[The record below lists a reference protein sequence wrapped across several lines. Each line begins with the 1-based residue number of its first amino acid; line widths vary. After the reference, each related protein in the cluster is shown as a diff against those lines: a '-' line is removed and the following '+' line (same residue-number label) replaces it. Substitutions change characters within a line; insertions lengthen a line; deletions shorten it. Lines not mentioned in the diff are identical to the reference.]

1 MIDWFAARIGILIF
15 AIAAAG
21 VMLVFV
27 SFQSQ
32 FFVSQQNVLTA
43 STLARAADILPE
55 MAYLNYT
62 LPPNSK
68 LEMKDGVISIEKLER
83 SFLSKAED
91 AGPLSGSIHLYREN
105 GKIKVKKIA

>member
-21 VMLVFV
+21 VLLVFV

-32 FFVSQQNVLTA
+32 FFVSQQNALTA
-43 STLARAADILPE
+43 STLARAADMLPE

-83 SFLSKAED
+83 SFLSKGTN
-91 AGPLSGSIHLYREN
+91 AGPLSGTVHLYREN
-105 GKIKVKKIA
+105 GKIKVVEIA